1 MQGLVNENIIN
12 AKKTI
17 ANDKQIKIAEDR
29 LAEINKNHEK
39 EYAAYTEVFKILL
52 YICIPLLTLHV
63 LQTYGILSKNIAQVL
78 FLVTFFIGLYYFI
91 IKVHSI
97 SNRNNMNFDATDH
110 LIYDF
115 DFDTSSSSEN
125 ILEYD
130 KNQFVKFKDAIVS
143 GAQSAYN
150 MSKNEYETQKKSI
163 MQEYGDSDTNNNS
176 NDSNSG
182 GSGGPITLPTAAG
195 GPS

>member
-1 MQGLVNENIIN
+1 
-12 AKKTI
+12 
-17 ANDKQIKIAEDR
+17 
-29 LAEINKNHEK
+29 
-39 EYAAYTEVFKILL
+39 
-52 YICIPLLTLHV
+52 
-63 LQTYGILSKNIAQVL
+63 
-78 FLVTFFIGLYYFI
+78 
-91 IKVHSI
+91 
-97 SNRNNMNFDATDH
+97 MNFDATDH

-115 DFDTSSSSEN
+115 DFDRSSSSEN